1 MNNQGANNTGGNPR
15 PSQPDGN
22 ALLGLN
28 LPQKTIMGVILVVAL
43 VAFELFNFDTTRYA
57 LSNLLG
63 DVRFAVI
70 PWMNSRAGCPGWS
83 AAVEAGR
90 LSGHMQQLEV
100 YGMSASLLEIV
111 DLGDGE
117 IVLQRAE
124 GDSEPLVTIRFS
136 DESRIYLMDNG
147 LEVAKAMIQAGIQAA
162 AAIAEQNE
170 AEASSHTD
178 SARTLH

>member
-1 MNNQGANNTGGNPR
+1 
-15 PSQPDGN
+15 
-22 ALLGLN
+22 
-28 LPQKTIMGVILVVAL
+28 
-43 VAFELFNFDTTRYA
+43 
-57 LSNLLG
+57 
-63 DVRFAVI
+63 
-70 PWMNSRAGCPGWS
+70 
-83 AAVEAGR
+83 
-90 LSGHMQQLEV
+90 
-100 YGMSASLLEIV
+100 MSASLLEIV

-117 IVLQRAE
+117 IVLQRDE